1 LGAIT
6 RFAVPIDRLGLLT
19 NRAQD
24 RNENHSQRYVS
35 LHVQHTTD
43 LRAVARSQAVQ
54 VVAEIAEKISGAR
67 RNQEREGIQQLLGLS
82 RQGAIQQVL
91 VSEVSRL
98 GRSTVEVLQVVEEL
112 TQLGVSIYV
121 QNFGIETLKNGKRNP
136 VAQFMFT
143 LLAEFARLE
152 RETLRE
158 RILSGMEEARRQGI
172 KIGRPVGATEEKA
185 AFLKKYAAVARQLRA
200 GLSVRKTAKLCEVA
214 INTVRKVKTLL

>member
-1 LGAIT
+1 MQP
-6 RFAVPIDRLGLLT
+6 AVIFVRVSKKE
-19 NRAQD
+19 QD
-24 RNENHSQRYVS
+24 YQRQVE
-35 LHVQHTTD
+35 D

-54 VVAEIAEKISGAR
+54 VVAEIAEKMSGTR
-67 RNQEREGIQQLLGLS
+67 RNQDREGIQQLLALS
-82 RQGAIQQVL
+82 RRGTIQKVL

-98 GRSTVEVLQVVEEL
+98 GRSTVEVLQIVEEL

-121 QNFGIETLKNGKRNP
+121 QNFGLETLKNGKRNP

-158 RILSGMEEARRQGI
+158 RIRSGVDEARRQGI
-172 KIGRPVGATEEKA
+172 PIGRPAGRTEDKDV
-185 AFLKKYAAVARQLRA
+185 FLKKYAAMARQLRA
-200 GLSVRKTAKLCEVA
+200 GLSVRKTAKLCDVA

>member
-1 LGAIT
+1 MQH
-6 RFAVPIDRLGLLT
+6 AVIFVRVSKKE
-19 NRAQD
+19 QD
-24 RNENHSQRYVS
+24 HQRQVE
-35 LHVQHTTD
+35 D
-43 LRAVARSQAVQ
+43 LRAVAQSQAVQ

-67 RNQEREGIQQLLGLS
+67 RNQDREGIQQLLELS
-82 RQGAIQQVL
+82 RQGAIQKVL

-98 GRSTVEVLQVVEEL
+98 GRSTVEVLQIVEEL

-121 QNFGIETLKNGKRNP
+121 QNFGLETLKNGKRNP

-158 RILSGMEEARRQGI
+158 RILSGMDEARRQGVT
-172 KIGRPVGATEEKA
+172 IGRPAGATEEKA
-185 AFLKKYAAVARQLRA
+185 VFLKKHAAVARQLRA
-200 GLSVRKTAKLCEVA
+200 GLSVHKTAKLCAVA

>member
-1 LGAIT
+1 MQQ
-6 RFAVPIDRLGLLT
+6 AVIFVRVSKKE
-19 NRAQD
+19 QD
-24 RNENHSQRYVS
+24 YQRQVE
-35 LHVQHTTD
+35 D
-43 LRAVARSQAVQ
+43 LRAVAQSQAVQ
-54 VVAEIAEKISGAR
+54 VVAEISEKISGAK
-67 RNQEREGIQQLLGLS
+67 RNQDRDGIQQLLALS
-82 RQGAIQQVL
+82 RQGAIQKVL

-98 GRSTVEVLQVVEEL
+98 GRSTVEVLQIVEEL

-158 RILSGMEEARRQGI
+158 RIRSGMDEARRQGVT
-172 KIGRPVGATEEKA
+172 IGRPVGATEEKA
-185 AFLKKYAAVARQLRA
+185 VFLKKYAAVARQLRA
-200 GLSVRKTAKLCEVA
+200 GLSVRKTAKLCDVA